1 MLVTVGTGIFTDLFL
16 YSIIVPIIPFILED
30 RLGVARSNIQT
41 YTSALLASWAG
52 ASFLSSPPIGI
63 LADRTASR
71 KLLYMFGIGCLFL
84 GTGLLW
90 AGQAIWVLILA
101 RVVQAISGSVVY
113 IVGLSLLVD
122 TIGSNNLGMALGTI
136 FSIVEISQLIAPV
149 IGGSLYAVGG
159 EASVFGL
166 TFGILALDFLMRLLL
181 IDRKTAAKFQ
191 VAPTIPSEG
200 LSEPSLAVT
209 SEPEPSLEVL
219 NQPVPSETTPLVAS
233 TCSAEWIIAYP
244 PAWIKTFP
252 MGYCIRNPRMIAA
265 LATTFAQ
272 GSLISMFEATMT
284 IEAQELFDVNSLKAG
299 LLFIPLVLPSL
310 VTGPFSGRMMD
321 KFGPK
326 PTAVAGF
333 LWVSIALLLFRIPGP
348 GDIGLFCGFLALTG
362 GGLGMIGTPSI
373 LGRYSN
379 LCIAIDIV
387 YGHY

>member
-1 MLVTVGTGIFTDLFL
+1 
-16 YSIIVPIIPFILED
+16 
-30 RLGVARSNIQT
+30 
-41 YTSALLASWAG
+41 
-52 ASFLSSPPIGI
+52 
-63 LADRTASR
+63 
-71 KLLYMFGIGCLFL
+71 
-84 GTGLLW
+84 
-90 AGQAIWVLILA
+90 
-101 RVVQAISGSVVY
+101 
-113 IVGLSLLVD
+113 
-122 TIGSNNLGMALGTI
+122 
-136 FSIVEISQLIAPV
+136 
-149 IGGSLYAVGG
+149 
-159 EASVFGL
+159 
-166 TFGILALDFLMRLLL
+166 
-181 IDRKTAAKFQ
+181 
-191 VAPTIPSEG
+191 
-200 LSEPSLAVT
+200 
-209 SEPEPSLEVL
+209 
-219 NQPVPSETTPLVAS
+219 
-233 TCSAEWIIAYP
+233 
-244 PAWIKTFP
+244 
-252 MGYCIRNPRMIAA
+252 MIAA

-333 LWVSIALLLFRIPGP
+333 FWVSIALLLFRIPGP